1 MTRIL
6 VVDDE
11 PQIRRALAVNLRA
24 RAYDVDLAESGEEA
38 LRLAAAHHPDLILLD
53 LGLPGI
59 DGIDVVRGIHGWS
72 SVPIVILSVREAEAD
87 KVAALDAGADDY
99 VTKPFGMDELL
110 ARLRA
115 SLRRN
120 QPAPE
125 TAVVTTE
132 HFTIDLQDKR
142 ALINGED
149 VRLTPIEWGL
159 VSTLARSPGRLVTQR
174 HLLQQVWGP
183 RSAQARAR
191 ALTAAV
197 LHHGSGDGVP
207 VPGSGSG
214 LSEHARRAGACVI
227 QSCDDRCAPR
237 DLRWPSS
244 VAAPDR
250 STRRRR
256 PDPIAEETHVLVRR
270 PTARPADHRVPPR
283 APGGM
288 APLGEDVAQ
297 AHPALHPRNQGP
309 AIGARHSC
317 RRRPD
322 RRGERARRTAG
333 TRSFAW
339 STSRGRSTSLANS
352 GSCGSRSPTKR
363 PNQSRMSV
371 SIAMS
376 CWCSARKAKVCGVL
390 RVRNAISPCACQHGP
405 RCQA

>member
-24 RAYDVDLAESGEEA
+24 RGYDVALAESGEEA

-59 DGIDVVRGIHGWS
+59 DGIDVVRGIRGWS
-72 SVPIVILSVREAEAD
+72 NVPIVILSVREAEAD

-132 HFTIDLQDKR
+132 HFTIDLQNKR

-174 HLLQQVWGP
+174 QLLQQVWGP
-183 RSAQARAR
+183 QYENE
-191 ALTAAV
+191 TNY
-197 LHHGSGDGVP
+197 
-207 VPGSGSG
+207 
-214 LSEHARRAGACVI
+214 
-227 QSCDDRCAPR
+227 
-237 DLRWPSS
+237 LR
-244 VAAPDR
+244 VHMA
-250 STRRRR
+250 
-256 PDPIAEETHVLVRR
+256 HVRR
-270 PTARPADHRVPPR
+270 KLEPEPSRPQYFITEA
-283 APGGM
+283 GM
-288 APLGEDVAQ
+288 GY
-297 AHPALHPRNQGP
+297 RFQGP
-309 AIGARHSC
+309 A
-317 RRRPD
+317 P
-322 RRGERARRTAG
+322 
-333 TRSFAW
+333 
-339 STSRGRSTSLANS
+339 
-352 GSCGSRSPTKR
+352 
-363 PNQSRMSV
+363 V
-371 SIAMS
+371 
-376 CWCSARKAKVCGVL
+376 
-390 RVRNAISPCACQHGP
+390 
-405 RCQA
+405 

>member
-24 RAYDVDLAESGEEA
+24 REYDVDLAESGEEA

-59 DGIDVVRGIHGWS
+59 DGIDVVRGIRGWS

-132 HFTIDLQDKR
+132 HFTIDLQNKR

-174 HLLQQVWGP
+174 QLLQQVWGP
-183 RSAQARAR
+183 QYENE
-191 ALTAAV
+191 TNY
-197 LHHGSGDGVP
+197 
-207 VPGSGSG
+207 
-214 LSEHARRAGACVI
+214 
-227 QSCDDRCAPR
+227 
-237 DLRWPSS
+237 LR
-244 VAAPDR
+244 VHMA
-250 STRRRR
+250 
-256 PDPIAEETHVLVRR
+256 HVRR
-270 PTARPADHRVPPR
+270 KLEPEPSRPRYFITEA
-283 APGGM
+283 GM
-288 APLGEDVAQ
+288 GY
-297 AHPALHPRNQGP
+297 RFQGP
-309 AIGARHSC
+309 APA
-317 RRRPD
+317 
-322 RRGERARRTAG
+322 
-333 TRSFAW
+333 
-339 STSRGRSTSLANS
+339 
-352 GSCGSRSPTKR
+352 
-363 PNQSRMSV
+363 
-371 SIAMS
+371 
-376 CWCSARKAKVCGVL
+376 
-390 RVRNAISPCACQHGP
+390 
-405 RCQA
+405 